1 MYVISNRHS
10 CYFCGTL
17 RWWSGRIDRNGRV
30 GDGRE
35 VGDEFGNHL
44 RLPLGQQPQFLGLLL
59 LFLNSNPQVSDLA
72 YLTNLIVPW
81 LIPTPSCF

>member
-1 MYVISNRHS
+1 MYVISNSHS

-17 RWWSGRIDRNGRV
+17 RWWSGGIDRNGRV

-59 LFLNSNPQVSDLA
+59 LDPVTSKLFA
-72 YLTNLIVPW
+72 RLIVERVETFGIGGKV
-81 LIPTPSCF
+81 LMR